1 MSNMK
6 LILTQDVRSLGH
18 KDDVVSVRPGYGRNY
33 LIPQGMA
40 KMATESALKMLAED
54 VKQRA
59 FKQDKIKKD
68 AEAMA
73 VKLEGVTVTIKAKTG
88 TSGKIFGSITS
99 LQLSRAIREQRG
111 YEIDRKRISI
121 TDEVKELGSYKANIE
136 FGNGHGTELDFEVV
150 AE

>member
-6 LILTQDVRSLGH
+6 LILTQDVRNLGH

-40 KMATESALKMLAED
+40 KLATSSALKMLAED

-59 FKQDKIKKD
+59 FKQEKIKKD
-68 AEAMA
+68 AEALS
-73 VKLEGVTVTIKAKTG
+73 VKLEGIKVILKAKTG
-88 TSGKIFGSITS
+88 TSGKIFGSITT
-99 LQLSRAIREQRG
+99 LQVSNALKDMGIEV
-111 YEIDRKRISI
+111 DRRKIVFTEEPKTI
-121 TDEVKELGSYKANIE
+121 GEYKANINLHKE
-136 FGNGHGTELDFEVV
+136 VTKSIDVDVV

>member
-40 KMATESALKMLAED
+40 KLATTSALKMLAED

-59 FKQDKIKKD
+59 FKQEKIKKD
-68 AEAMA
+68 AEALS
-73 VKLEGVTVTIKAKTG
+73 VKLEGIKVVLKAKTG
-88 TSGKIFGSITS
+88 TSGKIFGSITT
-99 LQLSRAIREQRG
+99 LQVSNALKDMGIEV
-111 YEIDRKRISI
+111 DRRKIVFTEEPKMI
-121 TDEVKELGSYKANIE
+121 GEYKANINLHKE
-136 FGNGHGTELDFEVV
+136 VTKTIDVDVV

>member
-6 LILTQDVRSLGH
+6 LILTQDVRNLGH

-40 KMATESALKMLAED
+40 KMATESAMKMLAED
-54 VKQRA
+54 IKQRA

-68 AEAMA
+68 AEATA
-73 VKLEGVTVTIKAKTG
+73 TKLEGVTIVLKAKTG
-88 TSGKIFGSITS
+88 TSGKIFGAVTS
-99 LQLSRAIREQRG
+99 LQVANALKEQGIEVDRRKIVLSE
-111 YEIDRKRISI
+111 EPK
-121 TDEVKELGSYKANIE
+121 VLGSYKAIINLHKEVSKEISI
-136 FGNGHGTELDFEVV
+136 EVV

>member
-68 AEAMA
+68 AEAMS

-88 TSGKIFGSITS
+88 TSGKIFGAVTA
-99 LQLSRAIREQRG
+99 LQVANTLKEQGIEVDRRKIVLSE
-111 YEIDRKRISI
+111 DPK
-121 TDEVKELGSYKANIE
+121 VLGSYTAIINLHKEVSKEIAI
-136 FGNGHGTELDFEVV
+136 EVV